1 MFGKKKKSIRVPLEE
16 YEFYRDKILEWG
28 WLTQAFDND
37 RNKSVYKTTEK
48 GVAVYSAVVHLVG
61 KESLVNGY
69 KLDVKV
75 MEGLLVAE
83 TMVRQETIDGLL
95 QGNIITQTYDP
106 NADTNSYE
114 LTPVG
119 AKIFVAFFVSYNRE
133 VGTLPGDATAKFFE
147 IMNNMPRYVNT
158 ASALISQ
165 LGNAFQS
172 FDSQGGGQSGTAP
185 QVPRQQQTASKP
197 KYSKKQKQ
205 TYAKNKAKWKKE
217 KAQKKKARAKARP
230 KAKTRTKSKGQYR
243 EPKNEYSDLGDR
255 MMKDMF

>member
-1 MFGKKKKSIRVPLEE
+1 MFSKKKKTVSVPIEE
-16 YEFYRDKILEWG
+16 YEFYRDKLLEWD
-28 WLTQAFDND
+28 WLTEAFDTD

-83 TMVRQETIDGLL
+83 KMVKQETIDGLL

-106 NADTNSYE
+106 KADTNSYE

-119 AKIFVAFFVSYNRE
+119 AKIFVAFFVSYDRQ
-133 VGTLPGDATAKFFE
+133 VGTLPGDSKAKFFE

-172 FDSQGGGQSGTAP
+172 FDSQGGGVAP
-185 QVPRQQQTASKP
+185 QAPQQQTSNKP

-217 KAQKKKARAKARP
+217 KAQKKRAKAKARP
-230 KAKTRTKSKGQYR
+230 KAKTRAKSKRQYK

-255 MMKDMF
+255 MMKDMTF